1 MAEDIPVILS
11 VLWMLNKHTF
21 MTQLIKLNN
30 IPIPLSEMLG
40 PFKDQCLNASERNSW
55 EVWEKSA

>member
-21 MTQLIKLNN
+21 MTPLIKLNN
-30 IPIPLSEMLG
+30 IPIPPSETLG
-40 PFKDQCLNASERNSW
+40 LFKDDCLNASQRSSW